1 VTYDDQR
8 SSIDKYLVGI
18 IAASLPKGMNA
29 VLLTREGG
37 MKPMQTLNKPQVQ
50 VLNIIGTGMQNIIGT
65 MLARVRQTNIG
76 TDVLQN
82 IETELRGSASF
93 EEAVM
98 ALGQHVEVC

>member
-1 VTYDDQR
+1 
-8 SSIDKYLVGI
+8 
-18 IAASLPKGMNA
+18 MNA
-29 VLLTREGG
+29 AMLTPDGDMR
-37 MKPMQTLNKPQVQ
+37 PMNITNKPQVQ

-82 IETELRGSASF
+82 IESELRGSASF

-98 ALGQHVEVC
+98 TLGQHVEVC